1 MFLENLLESGA
12 EGLRFTKSITI
23 SMRNDELGVQ
33 SKFNDDE
40 DDGLDFDH
48 DEDWVDQ
55 EDDLGQKHYQPRVL
69 NTLLRLLISKVP
81 NGCLQTFRGTFDVD
95 FPTLT
100 TLDVRDVDPGHAMFW
115 PALSVANSHKSLTHL
130 KFGCEK
136 YLAGSYLGRQE
147 GLNLSEA
154 FEFTWNLDN
163 DIRDNLPASFQ
174 KSSKP
179 DEESSLPKSVLTL
192 ESLHLVGIDCHFPPE
207 VGAPMMWD
215 TDKLTSLCLESCF
228 NLGQTFPAPSFP
240 RSPDAPW
247 LLPQLRSFSLRQENS
262 DASFQAGLKAFLLGT
277 KGLVHLA
284 VLLEGSGPFL
294 PPDCVVGNHGS
305 TLQTLVWGQRQGP
318 RKKLDESTDTA
329 RPAMMVSPLGKIALE
344 CPNLREL
351 GLAVSILTNDTD
363 KEDPHVSQLQASSQK
378 A

>member
-1 MFLENLLESGA
+1 MS
-12 EGLRFTKSITI
+12 RS
-23 SMRNDELGVQ
+23 SSRSSHSV
-33 SKFNDDE
+33 
-40 DDGLDFDH
+40 LDFIPAH
-48 DEDWVDQ
+48 CYPCSWC
-55 EDDLGQKHYQPRVL
+55 HTTR
-69 NTLLRLLISKVP
+69 ISKRTLELVARRH
-81 NGCLQTFRGTFDVD
+81 GRRLTTLQIYNISSGTFEVD
-95 FPTLT
+95 FPALT
-100 TLDVRDVDPGHAMFW
+100 TLDVRDMNPGSAIAMYW
-115 PALSVANSHKSLTHL
+115 PVLSVANSHKSLTHL
-130 KFGCEK
+130 KFGCEN
-136 YLAGSYLGRQE
+136 YLAGSYLGRHE

-154 FEFTWNLDN
+154 SKFTRNLDN
-163 DIRDNLPASFQ
+163 DVRDNLPACFQ

-192 ESLHLVGIDCHFPPE
+192 ESLHLVGIDCHFTPE
-207 VGAPMMWD
+207 VGAPMMFD

-228 NLGQTFPAPSFP
+228 NTGQTFPAPSFP

-294 PPDCVVGNHGS
+294 PPDRVVGNHGS
-305 TLQTLVWGQRQGP
+305 TLQTLVWGQRQEP

-329 RPAMMVSPLGKIALE
+329 TPAMMAGPLLEIALD

-378 A
+378 AKAYLFGSFIFIT